1 MLANGE
7 ADGRYSAGPKVASS
21 PIADLW
27 SKYSRKICASMGLSR
42 HQSLAPTTGTPT
54 GGRGSTCAKYASAK
68 YIAQG
73 ASRSN
78 CATTDSVALALSPR
92 LGKAASAT
100 QESGQLAPSAYCIT
114 TSRDTAGSASRFTAF

>member
-21 PIADLW
+21 PIANLW
-27 SKYSRKICASMGLSR
+27 AKYSRKICASMGLSR
-42 HQSLAPTTGTPT
+42 HQSLAPTTGAPP
-54 GGRGSTCAKYASAK
+54 GGRGPPCAKYASAK

-78 CATTDSVALALSPR
+78 CATTGSTALALSPR

-100 QESGQLAPSAYCIT
+100 QESGQVAPRAECIT
-114 TSRDTAGSASRFTAF
+114 GR